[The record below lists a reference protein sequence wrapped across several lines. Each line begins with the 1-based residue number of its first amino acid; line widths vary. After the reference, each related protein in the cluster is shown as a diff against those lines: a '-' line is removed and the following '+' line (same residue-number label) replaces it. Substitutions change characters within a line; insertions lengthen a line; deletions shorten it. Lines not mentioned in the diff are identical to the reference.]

1 MAAIEDFENHCW
13 KDAVSDADMKLY
25 AHYRRETKV
34 GPDAAFLAI
43 DLYNAVY
50 RGGPHSPY
58 ELNETY
64 QNSCGIFAHNAIAPT
79 KKLFAAVRA
88 AGLPVFYCTQDIREH
103 SRPAGAWS
111 THRKMPRLDEELF
124 GIYHEFAPHPEDVVI
139 RKQRAS
145 AFSGTPLLSHLNLLG
160 IKSLIVCG
168 ESTSGC
174 VRASVVDAYSAGF
187 HVSLVEECTYDRSAL
202 IHKINLFDMG
212 HKYADV
218 MHVEEVL
225 AHLGKLTKRDAA

>member
-1 MAAIEDFENHCW
+1 MAAMKDFENHCW
-13 KDAVSDADMKLY
+13 KDVIPEADMKLY
-25 AHYRRETKV
+25 AHYRRDTRV
-34 GPDAAFLAI
+34 GADAAFLAI

-50 RGGPHSPY
+50 RGGPRSPY
-58 ELNETY
+58 ELNDTY
-64 QNSCGIFAHNAIAPT
+64 QNTCGKFAHAAIEPT
-79 KKLFAAVRA
+79 KKLFAAVRR
-88 AGLPVFYCTQDIREH
+88 AGLPVFYCTQDIRPH

-111 THRKMPRLDEELF
+111 TQRKMPRLDEEGF
-124 GIYHEFAPHPEDVVI
+124 GIYHEFAPQPEDVVI

-145 AFSGTPLLSHLNLLG
+145 AFSGTPLMSHLNLLG

-187 HVSLVEECTYDRSAL
+187 HVSLVEECTYDRAEL
-202 IHKINLFDMG
+202 IHKVNLFDLA

-218 MHVEEVL
+218 MHVDEVL
-225 AHLGKLTKRDAA
+225 AHLAKLAKQDAA